1 MKIMNTKR
9 VVVTG
14 IGAVTPI
21 GNDVDTFWTNCVA
34 GVNGIGEVTKFDV
47 TEFKAKLAAEVKD
60 FEPEK
65 YMAKG
70 EVRRNDLMTQY
81 AVAAASQAVEDSG
94 IMDNIEPENFG
105 VYIGSG
111 IGGINTTTTEHKKLL
126 EQGPRRIS
134 PFMVPMMIINMAAGV
149 VAMKFKAQGVCL
161 PVVTA
166 CASGTTA
173 IGEAYRAIKDGY
185 AEAIIAGGSEA
196 AVTPLSFGGFVAC
209 QALSLS
215 TDVNRASIP
224 FDKER
229 NGFIMGEGS
238 GVMVLEEYEHA
249 KARGAKIYAEVVG
262 YGNTCDAHHVT
273 APEPEAKCSTKCIVQ
288 AVKGTDIAIDESLY
302 INTHGTS
309 TPLNDKTETR
319 AIKQAFG
326 DDAYK
331 VHISSTKSMTGH
343 MLGAAGAVEAIVAV
357 KAITDGVIPPTINY
371 QVKDEEC
378 DLNITPNVA
387 VKADIK
393 ASLSTSLGFGGH
405 NACVAFKKI

>member
-1 MKIMNTKR
+1 MEERR

-14 IGAVTPI
+14 IGAITPI
-21 GNDVDTFWTNCVA
+21 GNDAETFWENCVN
-34 GVNGIGEVTKFDV
+34 GVNGIGEVTKFDI
-47 TEFKAKLAAEVKD
+47 TEFKAKLAAEVKG

-81 AVAAASQAVEDSG
+81 AIAAASQAVEDSG
-94 IMDNIEPENFG
+94 IMGNVESDRFG

-111 IGGINTTTTEHKKLL
+111 IGGINTLTTEHKKLV

-134 PFMVPMMIINMAAGV
+134 PFMVPMMIINMAAGA
-149 VAMKFKAQGVCL
+149 VAMNFKAEGVCL

-166 CASGTTA
+166 CASGTNA
-173 IGEAYRAIKDGY
+173 IGEAFRAIKGGY
-185 AEAIIAGGSEA
+185 ADAIIAGGSEA

-224 FDKER
+224 FDGER
-229 NGFIMGEGS
+229 NGFVMGEGS
-238 GVMVLEEYEHA
+238 GILILEEYEHA
-249 KARGAKIYAEVVG
+249 KARGAKIYAEMVG

-273 APEPEAKCSTKCIVQ
+273 APEPEAKCSTKCILQ
-288 AVKGTDIAIDESLY
+288 AVANTDIKADESLY

-309 TPLNDKTETR
+309 TPLNDKTETL
-319 AIKQAFG
+319 AIKKAFG
-326 DDAYK
+326 EDAYK

-343 MLGAAGAVEAIVAV
+343 MLGAAGAVEAIVAI
-357 KAITDGVIPPTINY
+357 KTIQDGIVPPTINY
-371 QVKDEEC
+371 QVKDELC

-387 VKADIK
+387 VKANIT